1 MKEDKRF
8 YNKNKIKLMSNSKLE
23 VYHKDLLRKYDNA
36 SSKMKSSY
44 KRQIGIVENEIR
56 LRIKNSYGKKENE
69 MNGKQKKGSCAI
81 KFFGI
86 CFGLL
91 IIVIILVAL
100 STSGDNDS
108 PKSEEASIDIETCC
122 NSLTSQKNALYD
134 ILEKYNSGEES
145 KNDTIEKLSGIS
157 EGIENN
163 IKMIQAAEDTEL
175 SETLESLATT
185 YKIIADRNCEY
196 IKTGDESE
204 LEDANNINS
213 RIEELEKQLEGLQ

>member
-8 YNKNKIKLMSNSKLE
+8 YSKSKISLMSNSKIE
-23 VYHKDLLRKYDNA
+23 SYHKDLIKKYNNA
-36 SSKMKSSY
+36 SEKMKASY
-44 KRQIGIVENEIR
+44 RRQIGIVENEIR
-56 LRIKNSYGKKENE
+56 LRIENSDRKDGNNVKV
-69 MNGKQKKGSCAI
+69 GSKKGSCAI

-86 CFGLL
+86 CFAFL
-91 IIVIILVAL
+91 IIAIILVAL
-100 STSGDNDS
+100 STSGDNDVS
-108 PKSEEASIDIETCC
+108 KAEEASIDIETCY

-163 IKMIQAAEDTEL
+163 IKMIQAAEDTEF
-175 SETLESLATT
+175 SEILESLATA

-196 IKTGDESE
+196 IKTGDENE
-204 LEDANNINS
+204 LDDADNISS
-213 RIEELEKQLEGLQ
+213 RIKELEKQLEGL